1 MLLPVARL
9 VRVRRPVFPWP
20 SPSPGGSNHIT
31 SSIASCSLA
40 LLWPFSRCIRPRL
53 SPHSLR
59 ENQLHQLD
67 KGLAYTG
74 PAVYPSA
81 QTETRPSPAGQRT
94 AIISREAGSQQP
106 SPSSQKAAQACQ
118 GTSSCH
124 LTVKSLVHLLTFWPV
139 SHTHTRQ
146 VFLGR
151 VRKNP
156 EQRLRHGRPSQARS
170 PPTGRAK
177 SFQYLDLGV
186 REGRLGDFRQISI
199 SLCLCSASQ
208 SGPWRLLKHTHIV
221 SLTHTHTACRTL
233 FCCNSTCCKSVSP
246 MRPCVSRPASVAR
259 HFSSSCAAYIYCGLC
274 MYTCIYARTSTHT
287 HVPLSHLTSHA
298 PPCPHPM
305 SHVHVPPIPMPP
317 PHIHPWHMHL
327 DKTPSHSGRP
337 LIHSPTDPPTHSP
350 TSGRV
355 TRSRASLY
363 PLALRLS
370 CLLSRGLHIELT
382 LRHLL
387 AHA

>member
-31 SSIASCSLA
+31 SIASCSLA

-59 ENQLHQLD
+59 ESQLHQLD
-67 KGLAYTG
+67 KGHAYTG

-81 QTETRPSPAGQRT
+81 QTETSPSPAGQRPV
-94 AIISREAGSQQP
+94 IISREAGSQQP
-106 SPSSQKAAQACQ
+106 SPSSQKAAQARQ

-146 VFLGR
+146 SFLGR

-170 PPTGRAK
+170 QPTTGRAK

-233 FCCNSTCCKSVSP
+233 FGCNSTCCKSVSP
-246 MRPCVSRPASVAR
+246 IRPCVSRLASAAR

-274 MYTCIYARTSTHT
+274 MYTCIYAHTSTHP
-287 HVPLSHLTSHA
+287 HVPLSLSPPMPLRA
-298 PPCPHPM
+298 PIPCPMSMYPQYPCPPPPPYPPM
-305 SHVHVPPIPMPP
+305 AHASRQNPIP
-317 PHIHPWHMHL
+317 L
-327 DKTPSHSGRP
+327 R
-337 LIHSPTDPPTHSP
+337 SPTH
-350 TSGRV
+350 
-355 TRSRASLY
+355 
-363 PLALRLS
+363 PLA
-370 CLLSRGLHIELT
+370 H
-382 LRHLL
+382 
-387 AHA
+387 